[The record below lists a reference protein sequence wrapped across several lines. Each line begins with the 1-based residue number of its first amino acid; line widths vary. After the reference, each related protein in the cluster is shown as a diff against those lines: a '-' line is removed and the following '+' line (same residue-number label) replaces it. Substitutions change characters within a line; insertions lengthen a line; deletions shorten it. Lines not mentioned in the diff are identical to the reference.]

1 MTSKCIYVVFD
12 QNTYLKTGNLRSS
25 LYSVVYISKDKK
37 SLLVAKPKTHI
48 LKLSKYPNEK
58 SASVD
63 NYYSSANLHM
73 EFVSRDVRMLN
84 FICRGNDTEY
94 VCFDEEWSPLE
105 MEKFLGDIM
114 DDSTYSIEIK
124 APVISSR
131 DNLDIKDTIKL
142 LERQIEEQK
151 LRPEIEIKIP
161 RINKLNEM
169 TEESEKA
176 PEMIS
181 VKTRVGRNTTAP
193 KKYSA

>member
-1 MTSKCIYVVFD
+1 
-12 QNTYLKTGNLRSS
+12 
-25 LYSVVYISKDKK
+25 
-37 SLLVAKPKTHI
+37 
-48 LKLSKYPNEK
+48 
-58 SASVD
+58 
-63 NYYSSANLHM
+63 
-73 EFVSRDVRMLN
+73 MLN

>member
-1 MTSKCIYVVFD
+1 
-12 QNTYLKTGNLRSS
+12 
-25 LYSVVYISKDKK
+25 
-37 SLLVAKPKTHI
+37 
-48 LKLSKYPNEK
+48 
-58 SASVD
+58 
-63 NYYSSANLHM
+63 M
-73 EFVSRDVRMLN
+73 EFISRDVRMLN
-84 FICRGNDTEY
+84 FICRGNDTKY

-142 LERQIEEQK
+142 LERHIEEQK

-169 TEESEKA
+169 TEEIERA
-176 PEMIS
+176 PEMVS
-181 VKTRVGRNTTAP
+181 VKTRVGRNTKAP